1 MAANSAEDL
10 EGARSGDG
18 PWERGMF
25 IIRDYVHG
33 DLTGAVHLLESLQDD
48 PETVQID
55 LSQFISDVNEHA
67 PTMVAVAQD
76 EIVGLLTAR
85 SFGTTAWIQTLAVSR
100 SWRQQGV
107 GTGLVERLEQ
117 RLAREGVRRI
127 STVLAQGQIGQQ
139 SLLNL
144 GYEQTGGLVRLDKR
158 SSLEPSQVEVISAFG
173 GELLP
178 DGLWDLAAGMTREK
192 ELIDSRIVQPLAAP
206 ALAKRIGLRPPSTA
220 LLFGPPGTGKTTFAR
235 AIASRLAWPFIELLP
250 SKMSAGEGSLAGELR
265 DAFQEIGV
273 LEHVVLF
280 IDEFEELVPAR
291 EERPASAGVVNELL
305 KSIPEFRSRSGR
317 LLVCATNFVD
327 AIDPAVLRPG
337 RFDLLI
343 GIGPPDRE
351 ALTALWA
358 QALASLDL
366 SESIDPVVLADR
378 SRGFTPGDI
387 DLAAQRAA
395 AVVFARS
402 RAGDGDERV
411 GLRDL
416 EAALART
423 RPSISVEMQERF
435 DAQLE
440 EYQRV

>member
-1 MAANSAEDL
+1 
-10 EGARSGDG
+10 
-18 PWERGMF
+18 MF
-25 IIRDYVHG
+25 IIRDYTSA

-55 LSQFISDVNEHA
+55 LSQFIADVNEQA

-76 EIVGLLTAR
+76 DIVGLLTAR
-85 SFGTTAWIQTLAVSR
+85 NFGTTAWIQTLAVAQ
-100 SWRQQGV
+100 SWRRQGV

-127 STVLAQGQIGQQ
+127 SAVLADGQIGQQ

-144 GYEQTGGLVRLDKR
+144 GYAQTPGLVRLDKR
-158 SSLEPSQVEVISAFG
+158 SSLEPSQVEVISTFG
-173 GELLP
+173 GEILP
-178 DGLWDLAAGMTREK
+178 AGLWELAAGMTREK
-192 ELIDSRIVQPLAAP
+192 NLIDSRIVQPLAAP
-206 ALAKRIGLRPPSTA
+206 ALSQRIGLRPPATA

-250 SKMSAGEGSLAGELR
+250 SKMSAGEGSLASELR

-273 LEHVVLF
+273 LDNVVLF

-291 EERPASAGVVNELL
+291 EERPQAAGVVNELL
-305 KSIPEFRSRSGR
+305 KSIPEFRSRHGR

-343 GIGPPDRE
+343 GIGPPDHS

-358 QALASLDL
+358 QTLASLDL
-366 SESIDPVVLADR
+366 AEPVDASLLAER
-378 SRGFTPGDI
+378 SRGMTPGDI

-402 RAGDGDERV
+402 RSGEGEERV
-411 GLRDL
+411 ALTDL
-416 EAALART
+416 VAALERT
-423 RPSISVEMQERF
+423 RPSISVDMQERF
-435 DAQLE
+435 DLQLD

>member
-1 MAANSAEDL
+1 
-10 EGARSGDG
+10 
-18 PWERGMF
+18 MF
-25 IIRDYVHG
+25 VIRDYTDG
-33 DLTGAVHLLESLQDD
+33 DLAGAVHLLESLKDD
-48 PETVQID
+48 HETVQID
-55 LSQFISDVNEHA
+55 LSQFIIDVTEQA
-67 PTMVAVAQD
+67 PTVVAVAQD

-85 SFGTTAWIQTLAVSR
+85 TFGTTAWILTLAVSR

-107 GTGLVERLEQ
+107 GTGLIDRLER
-117 RLAREGVRRI
+117 RLARAGVRRI
-127 STVLAQGQIGQQ
+127 STVLEQGQIGQQ

-144 GYEQTGGLVRLDKR
+144 GYEQSDGLVRLDKR
-158 SSLEPSQVEVISAFG
+158 SSLEPSQVEVIGSFG

-178 DGLWDLAAGMTREK
+178 EGLWDLAAGMTREK

-206 ALAKRIGLRPPSTA
+206 ALSQRIGLRPPATS

-250 SKMSAGEGSLAGELR
+250 SKMSASEGSLASELR

-273 LEHVVLF
+273 LENVVLF

-305 KSIPEFRSRSGR
+305 KSIPEFRARPGR

-343 GIGPPDRE
+343 GIGPPDLE
-351 ALTALWA
+351 ALTALWK
-358 QALASLDL
+358 QALSSLDL
-366 SESIDPVVLADR
+366 ATDVDPAVLADR

-402 RAGDGDERV
+402 RSGVGEERV
-411 GLRDL
+411 GLADL
-416 EAALART
+416 ETALART
-423 RPSISVEMQERF
+423 RPSISREMQARF
-435 DAQLE
+435 DVQLD

>member
-1 MAANSAEDL
+1 
-10 EGARSGDG
+10 
-18 PWERGMF
+18 MF
-25 IIRDYVHG
+25 TIRDYGDG
-33 DLTGAVHLLESLQDD
+33 DLAGAVHLLETLKDD

-55 LSQFISDVNEHA
+55 LSQFVVDVSEHA
-67 PTMVAVAQD
+67 PTVVAVAQD
-76 EIVGLLTAR
+76 EIVGLATAR
-85 SFGTTAWIQTLAVSR
+85 TFGTTAWILTLAVSR
-100 SWRQQGV
+100 SWRKQGV

-117 RLAREGVRRI
+117 RLTREGVRRI
-127 STVLAQGQIGQQ
+127 STVLEPGQIGHQ

-144 GYEQTGGLVRLDKR
+144 GYAQTDGLVRLDRR
-158 SSLEPSQVEVISAFG
+158 SSLEPGQVEVISSFG

-192 ELIDSRIVQPLAAP
+192 ELIDTRIVQPLAAP
-206 ALAKRIGLRPPSTA
+206 SLARRIGLRPPATA

-235 AIASRLAWPFIELLP
+235 AIASRLAWPFVELLP
-250 SKMSAGEGSLAGELR
+250 SKMSTGEGSLAGELR
-265 DAFQEIGV
+265 DAFQELAV
-273 LEHVVLF
+273 LDHVVLF

-305 KSIPEFRSRSGR
+305 KSIPEFRSRPGR

-327 AIDPAVLRPG
+327 TIDPAVLRPG

-351 ALTALWA
+351 ALTALWS

-366 SESIDPVVLADR
+366 AEPIDAGVLADR
-378 SRGFTPGDI
+378 SRGCTPGDI
-387 DLAAQRAA
+387 DLAVQRAA

-402 RAGDGDERV
+402 RSGEGEERV
-411 GLRDL
+411 RLADL
-416 EAALART
+416 EAALGRT
-423 RPSISVEMQERF
+423 RPSISVDMQARF
-435 DAQLE
+435 DVQLD

>member
-1 MAANSAEDL
+1 
-10 EGARSGDG
+10 
-18 PWERGMF
+18 MF
-25 IIRDYVHG
+25 VIRDYAHG

-85 SFGTTAWIQTLAVSR
+85 TFGTTAWIQTLAVAR
-100 SWRQQGV
+100 AWRRQGV

-117 RLAREGVRRI
+117 HLARVGIRRI
-127 STVLAQGQIGQQ
+127 SAVLADGQIGHQ

-144 GYEQTGGLVRLDKR
+144 GYDETPGLVRLDKR
-158 SSLEPSQVEVISAFG
+158 SSLEPSQVEVISSFG

-178 DGLWDLAAGMTREK
+178 PGLWDLAAGMTREK
-192 ELIDSRIVQPLAAP
+192 ELIDTRIVQPLASP
-206 ALAKRIGLRPPSTA
+206 ALAQRIGLRPPATT

-265 DAFQEIGV
+265 DAFEEIGV
-273 LEHVVLF
+273 LDHVVLF

-305 KSIPEFRSRSGR
+305 KSIPEFRSRPGR

-343 GIGPPDRE
+343 GIGPPDTE
-351 ALTALWA
+351 ALTALWT
-358 QALASLDL
+358 QALAALDL
-366 SESIDPVVLADR
+366 VEPIDPAVLAGR

-402 RAGDGDERV
+402 RSGQGEERV
-411 GLRDL
+411 ALADL

-423 RPSISVEMQERF
+423 RPSISVDLQDRF
-435 DAQLE
+435 DAQLTE
-440 EYQRV
+440 FQRV

>member
-1 MAANSAEDL
+1 
-10 EGARSGDG
+10 
-18 PWERGMF
+18 MF
-25 IIRDYVHG
+25 IIRDYVDG
-33 DLTGAVHLLESLQDD
+33 DLTGAVQLLEDLQDD

-55 LSQFISDVNEHA
+55 LSRFIVDVTEHA
-67 PTMVAVAQD
+67 PTVVALAGD
-76 EIVGLLTAR
+76 EVVGLLTAR
-85 SFGTTAWIQTLAVSR
+85 TFGTAAWIQTLAVSR
-100 SWRQQGV
+100 SWRRQGV

-117 RLAREGVRRI
+117 RLEREGVRRI
-127 STVLAQGQIGQQ
+127 STVLAPGQIGQQ
-139 SLLNL
+139 SMLNL
-144 GYEQTGGLVRLDKR
+144 GYTQTEGLVRLDKR
-158 SSLEPSQVEVISAFG
+158 STLEPSQVEVISTFG

-192 ELIDSRIVQPLAAP
+192 ELIDTRIVQPLAAP
-206 ALAKRIGLRPPSTA
+206 ALAKRIGLRPPSTS

-265 DAFQEIGV
+265 DAFEEIGV
-273 LEHVVLF
+273 LDHVVLF

-305 KSIPEFRSRSGR
+305 KSIPEFRSRPGR

-327 AIDPAVLRPG
+327 TIDPAVLRPG

-343 GIGPPDRE
+343 GIGPPDTE
-351 ALTALWA
+351 ALTALWT

-366 SESIDPVVLADR
+366 AEPVDPAVLAER

-387 DLAAQRAA
+387 DLATQRAA

-402 RAGDGDERV
+402 RSGDGDERV
-411 GLRDL
+411 RLADL

-423 RPSISVEMQERF
+423 RPSISRELQARF
-435 DAQLE
+435 DVQLDD
-440 EYQRV
+440 YQRV

>member
-1 MAANSAEDL
+1 
-10 EGARSGDG
+10 
-18 PWERGMF
+18 MF
-25 IIRDYVHG
+25 IIRDSVGG

-55 LSQFISDVNEHA
+55 LSQFISDVNEDA

-76 EIVGLLTAR
+76 AIVGLLTAR
-85 SFGTTAWIQTLAVSR
+85 VYGTTAWIQTLAVSR
-100 SWRQQGV
+100 SWRRQGV
-107 GTGLVERLEQ
+107 GTGLVQRLEQ
-117 RLAREGVRRI
+117 RLAREGVLRI
-127 STVLAQGQIGQQ
+127 STVLQHGQIGHQ

-144 GYEQTGGLVRLDKR
+144 GYAETPGLVRLDKR
-158 SSLEPSQVEVISAFG
+158 SSLEPSQVEVISTFG

-178 DGLWDLAAGMTREK
+178 GGLWDLAAGMTREK

-206 ALAKRIGLRPPSTA
+206 ALARRIGLRPPATS

-250 SKMSAGEGSLAGELR
+250 SKMSAGERSLAGQLR
-265 DAFQEIGV
+265 EAFQEIGV
-273 LEHVVLF
+273 LDHVVLF
-280 IDEFEELVPAR
+280 IDEFDELVPAR
-291 EERPASAGVVNELL
+291 DERPASAGVVNELL
-305 KSIPEFRSRSGR
+305 KSIPEFRSRPGR

-343 GIGPPDRE
+343 GIGPPDLE
-351 ALTALWA
+351 ALTALWT

-366 SESIDPVVLADR
+366 AEPVEAAQLAER

-387 DLAAQRAA
+387 DLAVQRAA

-402 RAGDGDERV
+402 RSGSGDERV
-411 GLRDL
+411 GLADL
-416 EAALART
+416 LAALART
-423 RPSISVEMQERF
+423 RPSISVDMQERF

>member
-1 MAANSAEDL
+1 
-10 EGARSGDG
+10 
-18 PWERGMF
+18 MF
-25 IIRDYVHG
+25 IIREYVGG

-48 PETVQID
+48 GETVQID
-55 LSQFISDVNEHA
+55 LSQFISDVNESA

-85 SFGTTAWIQTLAVSR
+85 VFGTTAWIQTLAVSR

-127 STVLAQGQIGQQ
+127 STVLAEGQIGQQ

-144 GYEQTGGLVRLDKR
+144 GYSQTTGLVRLDKR
-158 SSLEPSQVEVISAFG
+158 SSLEPSQVEVISTFG
-173 GELLP
+173 GEILP
-178 DGLWDLAAGMTREK
+178 EGLWDLAAGMAREK

-206 ALAKRIGLRPPSTA
+206 ALARRIGLRPPATS

-235 AIASRLAWPFIELLP
+235 AIASRLGWPFIELLP
-250 SKMSAGEGSLAGELR
+250 SKMSAGERSLAGELR
-265 DAFQEIGV
+265 DAFEEIGV
-273 LEHVVLF
+273 LDHVVLF
-280 IDEFEELVPAR
+280 IDEFDELVPAR
-291 EERPASAGVVNELL
+291 DERPASAGVVNELL
-305 KSIPEFRSRSGR
+305 KSIPEFRSRPGR

-327 AIDPAVLRPG
+327 TIDPAVLRPG

-343 GIGPPDRE
+343 GIGPPDLE
-351 ALTALWA
+351 ALTALWT

-366 SESIDPVVLADR
+366 AEPIDPGHLAGR

-387 DLAAQRAA
+387 DLVTQRAA

-402 RAGDGDERV
+402 RSGEGDERV
-411 GLRDL
+411 GSADL

-423 RPSISVEMQERF
+423 RPSISLAMQERF
-435 DAQLE
+435 DTQLD